1 LGIKLRNRP
10 IQAIDTSP
18 HTLTAGWIA
27 PLQAQ
32 AINEKSVLVKERF
45 VLKKLKISAHVL
57 ELVK

>member
-1 LGIKLRNRP
+1 LRNRP

-32 AINEKSVLVKERF
+32 AINEKSVLVKGKICAKKA
-45 VLKKLKISAHVL
+45 KKLVL
-57 ELVK
+57 VFWSLSNK